1 MAEVRR
7 AVAEGY
13 AAPEAFNSSARSKGR
28 EILKWCARNDRPDL
42 ARLFE
47 QPHHSFASIDRNRP
61 LAVVVRR
68 PRISNSP
75 YASQDLLTDIESEGR
90 KFKALRA

>member
-13 AAPEAFNSSARSKGR
+13 AALEAFNSSARSKGR
-28 EILKWCARNDRPDL
+28 EILKWCARNNRPGL

-61 LAVVVRR
+61 LAVVATTAARFQQPLCIAR
-68 PRISNSP
+68 P
-75 YASQDLLTDIESEGR
+75 
-90 KFKALRA
+90 F